1 MSNQDRLL
9 DDGDLIHQFVAML
22 NKNGVYKPKIGATW
36 TKDFLN
42 LINTQKRLYAESVIG
57 EDCKGYHDDFDESQM
72 CSYNN
77 ILRAEQR
84 ARIK

>member
-1 MSNQDRLL
+1 M
-9 DDGDLIHQFVAML
+9 
-22 NKNGVYKPKIGATW
+22 NKLFTDEELEYELQTIFYPEIKHFALSKKAIKLHKAV
-36 TKDFLN
+36 N
-42 LINTQKRLYAESVIG
+42 LINTQKRLYAEMVVG
-57 EDCKGYHDDFDESQM
+57 EDCEGYHDDFDESQM